1 MLLVIINKYN
11 LKTIEVKVSFLL
23 VFLILDPFFLL

>member
-1 MLLVIINKYN
+1 MLLVILNKYN
-11 LKTIEVKVSFLL
+11 LKIIEVKVSFLL